1 MMITNLDYL
10 KTAIEALEAGQT
22 PMTEAKILRI
32 MAQICEQNITRIE
45 TELVDSVDEQLW
57 RNYQN
62 QQNQKLVDILSR

>member
-1 MMITNLDYL
+1 MITNLAYL

-32 MAQICEQNITRIE
+32 MSQICEQNISRIE

-57 RNYQN
+57 RNYQDK
-62 QQNQKLVDILSR
+62 QNLKLVDILSQ

>member
-1 MMITNLDYL
+1 MMITNLAYL

-22 PMTEAKILRI
+22 PMTEAKILRV

-45 TELVDSVDEQLW
+45 TDLVDSVDEQLW

-62 QQNQKLVDILSR
+62 LQNKKLVDILSQ

>member
-1 MMITNLDYL
+1 MITNLDYL